1 MFSCLQFFS
10 FPLDEVVPWLIEYG
24 GLWTTSQSSLVLV
37 EFTMYFVLI
46 KFDTHVL
53 FEFEAWIINTTIR
66 ENIILDKD
74 YEENL

>member
-1 MFSCLQFFS
+1 MVGCEL
-10 FPLDEVVPWLIEYG
+10 P
-24 GLWTTSQSSLVLV
+24 LVLV
-37 EFTMYFVLI
+37 EFMMYFVLI
-46 KFDTHVL
+46 KFDAHVL